1 MTAPIASGW
10 SGLPGGACTH
20 WKAPPLHGAHPQ
32 RTLGCRIEI
41 ESSPRISS
49 VPMTSPGCG
58 AGLLVCCGR
67 DHHHAT
73 VAYAAFGD
81 DVIGEMLD
89 VAGGSFQRRH
99 LHAAVVV
106 EMNVQRR
113 QRQIVVAMEV
123 LHQALGQIA
132 RGVVVDIHQRRHAL
146 PRRHGVLRSLLQA
159 RAGQIANDFGPV
171 LVAAILR
178 GGVDFREQVVLDGD
192 GDPLHCN
199 PDDWPFFSMMF

>member
-1 MTAPIASGW
+1 MGASRRLFRRRSVPSGFLPVGW
-10 SGLPGGACTH
+10 TRRSGHEGQLSGLASFDRSNIAATSRATRARAREH
-20 WKAPPLHGAHPQ
+20 NL
-32 RTLGCRIEI
+32 TLERQASNAAIDRFSRQEYVQSAI
-41 ESSPRISS
+41 ESRPRISS

-81 DVIGEMLD
+81 DVIGEMLN
-89 VAGGSFQRRH
+89 VAGGSLQRCH

-123 LHQALGQIA
+123 LHQAL
-132 RGVVVDIHQRRHAL
+132 
-146 PRRHGVLRSLLQA
+146 
-159 RAGQIANDFGPV
+159 
-171 LVAAILR
+171 
-178 GGVDFREQVVLDGD
+178 
-192 GDPLHCN
+192 
-199 PDDWPFFSMMF
+199 